1 MTPRRDPHGD
11 DQLLT
16 LALTLVLTAS
26 TAGAVTGLVLGGALT
41 ALLDGHGWTWRP
53 TGWMP
58 ALASLLRNPG
68 HPGRAFGHPDSDPLL
83 WWTVT
88 GVVELL
94 VVASIVTAVV
104 FSARLLSH
112 DTTLATRQQLRRTL
126 GADAARARARRT
138 RPSLAG
144 TEHHRPMAD
153 IAVHMGRSVHH
164 RIELYGQHEDAELVM
179 VGTRQGKTNR
189 RIIPRV
195 LDAPGPVVTTST
207 KGDVLAATVGI
218 REQLGPVHV
227 FDPEDITGWPQPLR
241 WNPISGCH
249 DPDEAIRR
257 ARELVAARPMDG
269 TVTNTGFFTDSA
281 ARVLRA
287 WLHAAALAGK
297 TMRDVLVWASQWS
310 DDEPVTILR
319 HSPTSTHW
327 ATTLRDLTTNTAGEM
342 LGGIAQTLNLVLDPL
357 NSPRLL
363 DACSPPPELE
373 FDVETFLRSQATLY
387 IISEG
392 GVGSAGPLAS
402 ALALHVH
409 HQAKRLATH
418 YPDGR
423 LDPPLRCPWDEIG
436 NVAAPENL
444 SQLVS
449 DSGGRG
455 IHMIL
460 ACQGLGQLQRRWG
473 KDQTREIWNSVTT
486 RLILGGVAEAD
497 TLDDLSRLVGDH
509 KTLHTSASTGEFR
522 RTRSTTYNWERALRI
537 DQLRTLPDGQA
548 LLLYRNTPAT
558 LVHLDAWFEQP
569 DAHHLQTLKHQA
581 ETRMGRTSTS

>member
-1 MTPRRDPHGD
+1 MTTRRDPHGD
-11 DQLLT
+11 DQLLA
-16 LALTLVLTAS
+16 LALAIALAILAM
-26 TAGAVTGLVLGGALT
+26 GLVTGLAVGGAVT
-41 ALLDGHGWTWRP
+41 ALLDGHGWTWRS
-53 TGWMP
+53 TGW
-58 ALASLLRNPG
+58 ARATAALLRDPA
-68 HPGRAFGHPDSDPLL
+68 HPGIAFGHPDSHPLP

-88 GVVELL
+88 GLVELL
-94 VVASIVTAVV
+94 VLASTI
-104 FSARLLSH
+104 
-112 DTTLATRQQLRRTL
+112 TLATVIARRFRRENTMAGGRHLRRAL
-126 GADAARARARRT
+126 GAGAARARARRT
-138 RPSLAG
+138 RPSLADVPN
-144 TEHHRPMAD
+144 RPMSEV
-153 IAVHMGRSVHH
+153 AVHMGRSVQH
-164 RIELYGQHEDAELVM
+164 RIDLYGQHEDAELVM

-189 RIIPRV
+189 RIIPCV

-207 KGDVLAATVGI
+207 KGDVLAATVGV
-218 REQLGPVHV
+218 REHDGPVHV
-227 FDPEDITGWPQPLR
+227 FDPENVTGWPEPMR
-241 WNPISGCH
+241 WNPVKGCQ
-249 DPDEAIRR
+249 DPEEAIRR

-269 TVTNTGFFTDSA
+269 ASNVGFFTDSA

-287 WLHAAALAGK
+287 WLHAAALSGK
-297 TMRDVLVWASQWS
+297 TMRDVLVWASRWT
-310 DDEPVTILR
+310 DDEPAAILR
-319 HSPTSTHW
+319 QSPTSAHW
-327 ATTLRDLTTNTAGEM
+327 AHILRDLTTNTAGEM

-363 DACSPPPELE
+363 DACSPRAGRE
-373 FDVETFLRSQATLY
+373 FDVDVFLRSRGTLY

-409 HQAKRLATH
+409 HKAKRLAAH

-444 SQLVS
+444 GQLVS

-497 TLDDLSRLVGDH
+497 TLDDLSRLVGD
-509 KTLHTSASTGEFR
+509 TQALQTSASSGEFR
-522 RTRSTTYNWERALRI
+522 RTRSTSYTWEKALRV

-558 LVHLDAWFEQP
+558 LVHLDAWFERP
-569 DAHHLQTLKHQA
+569 DAHHLQTLKQRA
-581 ETRMGRTSTS
+581 EQRMGRTTP

>member
-1 MTPRRDPHGD
+1 MTGRRDPHGD
-11 DQLLT
+11 DQLLA
-16 LALTLVLTAS
+16 LAVALFLAVLAV
-26 TAGAVTGLVLGGALT
+26 GLVTGLAVGGALT
-41 ALLDGHGWTWRP
+41 ALLDGHGWTWRAA
-53 TGWMP
+53 GW
-58 ALASLLRNPG
+58 ARATVILLRDPADPG
-68 HPGRAFGHPDSDPLL
+68 AAFGHPDSHPAL

-88 GVVELL
+88 GLVELL
-94 VVASIVTAVV
+94 VSTATTVATA
-104 FSARLLSH
+104 FAARRLRRE
-112 DTTLATRQQLRRTL
+112 DTLATGRQLRRTL
-126 GADAARARARRT
+126 GASAARARARRA
-138 RPSLAG
+138 RPSLTGNLARQQMS
-144 TEHHRPMAD
+144 E

-164 RIELYGQHEDAELVM
+164 RIDLYGQHEDAELVM

-218 REQLGPVHV
+218 REQLGHVHV
-227 FDPEDITGWPQPLR
+227 FDPENVTGWPEPMR
-241 WNPISGCH
+241 WNPVTGCH

-269 TVTNTGFFTDSA
+269 TTNAGFFTDSA

-287 WLHAAALAGK
+287 WLHAAALSGK
-297 TMRDVLVWASQWS
+297 TMRDVLAWS
-310 DDEPVTILR
+310 SRWTDDEPATILR
-319 HSPTSTHW
+319 RSPTSAHW
-327 ATTLRDLTTNTAGEM
+327 AHTLRDLTTNTAGEM

-357 NSPRLL
+357 NSPGLL
-363 DACSPPPELE
+363 DACSPRAGEQ
-373 FDVETFLRSQATLY
+373 FDVARFLTSRDTLY

-402 ALALHVH
+402 ALALHIH

-444 SQLVS
+444 GQLVS

-497 TLDDLSRLVGDH
+497 TLDDLSRLVGDTH
-509 KTLHTSASTGEFR
+509 TLNTSASTGEFR
-522 RTRSTTYNWERALRI
+522 RTRSTSYTWEKALRI

-558 LVHLDAWFEQP
+558 VVHLDAWFEHA
-569 DAHHLQTLKHQA
+569 DAQHLHKLKQQA
-581 ETRMGRTSTS
+581 EQRMGRVAS

>member
-1 MTPRRDPHGD
+1 MTTRRDPHGD
-11 DQLLT
+11 DQLLA
-16 LALTLVLTAS
+16 LAVVLVLVVLFI
-26 TAGAVTGLVLGGALT
+26 GMLTGLATGGALT
-41 ALLDGHGWTWRP
+41 ALVDGHGWTWRS
-53 TGWMP
+53 TGW
-58 ALASLLRNPG
+58 ARATATLLRDPAHPG
-68 HPGRAFGHPDSDPLL
+68 HAFGHPDSHPAL

-88 GVVELL
+88 SLVELPVL
-94 VVASIVTAVV
+94 ATTTAL
-104 FSARLLSH
+104 AAIAGRRNRRGN
-112 DTTLATRQQLRRTL
+112 TLADKHQLRRTL
-126 GADAARARARRT
+126 GAGAARTRARRA
-138 RPSLAG
+138 RPSLTG
-144 TEHHRPMAD
+144 ELRHRPMSE

-164 RIELYGQHEDAELVM
+164 HIDLYGQHEDAELVM

-218 REQLGPVHV
+218 REGTGPIHV
-227 FDPEDITGWPQPLR
+227 FDPENVTGWPEPMR
-241 WNPISGCH
+241 WNPVKGCH

-269 TVTNTGFFTDSA
+269 TTHAGFFTDSA
-281 ARVLRA
+281 ARVLRS
-287 WLHAAALAGK
+287 WLHAAALSGK
-297 TMRDVLVWASQWS
+297 TMRDILSWASRWT
-310 DDEPVTILR
+310 DDEPTAILR
-319 HSPTSTHW
+319 QSPTSAHW
-327 ATTLRDLTTNTAGEM
+327 AHTLRDLTTNTAGEM

-357 NSPRLL
+357 NSPGLL
-363 DACSPPPELE
+363 DACSPRAGQE
-373 FDVETFLRSQATLY
+373 FDVGNFLRSRGTLY

-392 GVGSAGPLAS
+392 GIGSAGPLAS

-444 SQLVS
+444 GQLVS

-497 TLDDLSRLVGDH
+497 TLDDLSRLVGD
-509 KTLHTSASTGEFR
+509 TQALQTSASTGEFR
-522 RTRSTTYNWERALRI
+522 RTRSTSYTWEKALRV

-558 LVHLDAWFEQP
+558 LVHLDAWFESP
-569 DAHHLQTLKHQA
+569 DAPRLEALKQQA
-581 ETRMGRTSTS
+581 EQRMGRTSP